1 MIYVVCI
8 WRDLSSVVKLF
19 EMHGF
24 QTIRAQVM
32 LFSIRN
38 YAIFSLQ

>member
-8 WRDLSSVVKLF
+8 WIKLEDVLKLF
-19 EMHGF
+19 ETLGF
-24 QTIRAQVM
+24 RTIR
-32 LFSIRN
+32 IRKTLVAPLN